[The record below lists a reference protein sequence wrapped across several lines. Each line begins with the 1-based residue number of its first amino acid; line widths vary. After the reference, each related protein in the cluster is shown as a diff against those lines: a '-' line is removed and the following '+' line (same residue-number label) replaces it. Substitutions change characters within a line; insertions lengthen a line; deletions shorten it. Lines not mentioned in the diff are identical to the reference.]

1 MSVRSY
7 RSLSSRTTRSRPSSS
22 LSFVESN
29 FRVDT
34 PDVPQVVIGK
44 RSKAREI
51 TINDAPMMLLP
62 KARVRDNLDY
72 YDRFRRSFAVV
83 ADTTYQGLHI
93 STIESVN
100 GMPSIPQKSA
110 LKPRKDS
117 TSRSEADSGF
127 CSLKRSVT
135 FDNLSRSQ
143 STVYASDDDADNNSD
158 SFFEDREYEYKNP
171 YRHPA
176 LNGAADDFP
185 EYLESFGNDAPV
197 VISPTIS
204 QSRPPSRQLG
214 SSLGRRRRHGH
225 SNHDD
230 DACEICGV
238 VLSDVERVQKS
249 FGKVD
254 SFLDWVM
261 ARWGKEYFETLRGEL
276 QYVPRASTYKGHTP
290 HFCNFVHQM
299 QLHSKAL
306 NGTDSTGIPYSELG
320 DDLTFVG
327 ESTEGKLVNKYRK
340 NSNASSDGSINRG
353 LTKSPKLED
362 YEHDSIPETKED
374 HVVSGTEGRPGS
386 PSSLDGESRHGDDD
400 SQQQQPVTGKRKV
413 QFGSRYF
420 QGMIGDSKSISEEGD
435 EDNKSGRDLDYNTW
449 DNGQVIK
456 GASSQG
462 HTDLDTTLRPPSP
475 RDPPPS
481 PELSKK
487 KEPKEIPLPTTA
499 PKTKDCKKKTKK
511 PVERVRT
518 MKATDEPPV
527 EVQPTATEE
536 TRPPEVVLTVSD
548 NVDSKRDIQVPDLPD
563 LETKETNRKEKGKPK
578 RHLIETEDDL
588 LKPDLNDILNE
599 QLRLSRPEFDWSNM
613 ETTNG
618 GEEVKRHPQ
627 IKSWI
632 QGRLALSQQS
642 SRFEL
647 PMDMKRL
654 ETMTPQEYI
663 RKHCIIT
670 SRRQNLYQKIF
681 MKNKDK
687 SATILYKDL
696 DRSLKDVL
704 VNTITSEQ
712 VQDVLKSLEI
722 DEQTRVDQKLFYGVA
737 AYAERVLYP
746 KFVTEDTHDMPEYQR
761 EKIECADFCALN
773 WKIHGVN
780 VPKNMLNV
788 LKQIT

>member
-1 MSVRSY
+1 MKIDAKIAWLDNGYKTKLFEDESLKQASIKPSNKDNFLLTPQDDPKTFVEFLVGGQSDEIQQRPKLAQRRIKSASAIRLKDRPWVHPTPPKYPAGFVQRSRPGSARPASGRPSSAAPSSVWSIRANAQRRIKSAGSVRSSGTQAENHSREVLDEIRKGFTLVNKLYENSY
-7 RSLSSRTTRSRPSSS
+7 RTSMISLHPAGPAPDYRYFDRHSRC
-22 LSFVESN
+22 
-29 FRVDT
+29 
-34 PDVPQVVIGK
+34 
-44 RSKAREI
+44 
-51 TINDAPMMLLP
+51 
-62 KARVRDNLDY
+62 
-72 YDRFRRSFAVV
+72 YDHNHAHK
-83 ADTTYQGLHI
+83 Q
-93 STIESVN
+93 
-100 GMPSIPQKSA
+100 
-110 LKPRKDS
+110 
-117 TSRSEADSGF
+117 
-127 CSLKRSVT
+127 
-135 FDNLSRSQ
+135 LSRYMPQTACAKFLECCGSRAV
-143 STVYASDDDADNNSD
+143 S
-158 SFFEDREYEYKNP
+158 
-171 YRHPA
+171 PA
-176 LNGAADDFP
+176 RLNDPNTQPQRYIDYHRP
-185 EYLESFGNDAPV
+185 HTAP
-197 VISPTIS
+197 T
-204 QSRPPSRQLG
+204 
-214 SSLGRRRRHGH
+214 
-225 SNHDD
+225 
-230 DACEICGV
+230 
-238 VLSDVERVQKS
+238 
-249 FGKVD
+249 
-254 SFLDWVM
+254 
-261 ARWGKEYFETLRGEL
+261 TRGEL

-400 SQQQQPVTGKRKV
+400 SQQQQPVTGIGKRKV

>member
-340 NSNASSDGSINRG
+340 NSNAR
-353 LTKSPKLED
+353 
-362 YEHDSIPETKED
+362 
-374 HVVSGTEGRPGS
+374 VSGTEGRPGS

-400 SQQQQPVTGKRKV
+400 SQQQQPVTGI
-413 QFGSRYF
+413 
-420 QGMIGDSKSISEEGD
+420 GMIGDSKSISEEGD

>member
-340 NSNASSDGSINRG
+340 NSNAR
-353 LTKSPKLED
+353 
-362 YEHDSIPETKED
+362 
-374 HVVSGTEGRPGS
+374 VSGTEGRPGS

-400 SQQQQPVTGKRKV
+400 SQQQQPVT
-413 QFGSRYF
+413 
-420 QGMIGDSKSISEEGD
+420 GMIGDSKSISEEGD

>member
-340 NSNASSDGSINRG
+340 NSNAR
-353 LTKSPKLED
+353 
-362 YEHDSIPETKED
+362 
-374 HVVSGTEGRPGS
+374 VSGTEGRPGS

>member
-340 NSNASSDGSINRG
+340 NSNAR
-353 LTKSPKLED
+353 
-362 YEHDSIPETKED
+362 
-374 HVVSGTEGRPGS
+374 VSGTEGRPGS

-400 SQQQQPVTGKRKV
+400 SQQQQPVTGIGKRKV